1 MIVHVF
7 PPVISALWMRNG
19 AGVRVVCCSLLSVTS
34 VVWTIRSCLLPAALL
49 ALPADRGEDAALVS
63 SLGLFILLAKL
74 YSFYQPNSL

>member
-49 ALPADRGEDAALVS
+49 ALPANRGEVHSTSQALFVLPTEQ
-63 SLGLFILLAKL
+63 SLKGPI
-74 YSFYQPNSL
+74 SNPR